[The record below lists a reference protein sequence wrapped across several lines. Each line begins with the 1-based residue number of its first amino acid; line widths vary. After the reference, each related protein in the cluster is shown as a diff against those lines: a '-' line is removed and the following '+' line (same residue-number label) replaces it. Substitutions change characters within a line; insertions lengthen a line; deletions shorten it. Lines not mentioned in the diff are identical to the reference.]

1 MARSPSLSVGQRFLR
16 EAKYSSFEGEGLKC
30 KHREGRRILNQSFIK
45 SEGERLGA
53 RKEIEFAAV
62 LAGIGRI
69 RGGGGKDVYV
79 GIRGVYTVGSRYI

>member
-1 MARSPSLSVGQRFLR
+1 MRSPSLSVGQRFLH

-69 RGGGGKDVYV
+69 RGGREGR
-79 GIRGVYTVGSRYI
+79 IRGVYTVGSRYI

>member
-69 RGGGGKDVYV
+69 RGEGREGR
-79 GIRGVYTVGSRYI
+79 IRGYTWGIYSG